1 MVRNETA
8 DYDSGMDSTRRSTRA
23 RITAGRTRGNGPSAQ
38 TALIGGIVFSALVT
52 GAIWLFGPRLDA
64 IALLPDAGPSW
75 YEWKLPEPTWWT
87 RATVWTMYLAH
98 QLTLWGLI
106 WWAQTRRPGYGTGLH
121 RVNVLALAANAGFV
135 LLHLLQTHLTY
146 DGLAQDVSIW
156 SSQGAVIVMLVWI
169 LLIENSRRGL
179 VFGAKVPMGSEL
191 KRFIRKYHG
200 YFFAWAI
207 VYTFWYHPAVS
218 TTGHLWGFFYT
229 MLLLVQS
236 SLFFTRAHLNKYW
249 TFVLEATVLVHGALV
264 AVGQGNGIWPM
275 FAFGF
280 GGLIVMTQMH
290 GLGLSRWMRA
300 GIVAVYAALVTWVY
314 SGRGWGSIDEIARIP
329 LIEILAALLL
339 AGLFAL
345 AFAVA
350 RRIPSPRTTDAM
362 EGDAGSEQPSA
373 GSPPPAKMIGF
384 LVSSIAIFAVLISVF
399 MVTDSPIAAF
409 VALALAAPIYAAV
422 SWRQVEGPRV
432 RT

>member
-1 MVRNETA
+1 MQ
-8 DYDSGMDSTRRSTRA
+8 STRSASRRSSTASA
-23 RITAGRTRGNGPSAQ
+23 RPPGGSALW
-38 TALIGGIVFSALVT
+38 ALFFGVAFSALVT
-52 GAIWLFGPRLDA
+52 AAIWFLGPRLDA
-64 IALLPDAGPSW
+64 ITLLPDAGPSW
-75 YEWKLPEPTWWT
+75 YEWKLPEATFWT
-87 RATVWTMYLAH
+87 RAIVWTLYLAH

-121 RVNVLALAANAGFV
+121 RVNVIALAANAGFV
-135 LLHLLQTHLTY
+135 VLHLLQTHLTY

-191 KRFIRKYHG
+191 KRFLRQYHG

-236 SLFFTRAHLNKYW
+236 SLFFTRAHLNRYW
-249 TFVLEATVLVHGALV
+249 TFTLEATVLVHGGLV

-290 GLGLSRWMRA
+290 GLGLSRWVRA
-300 GIVAVYAALVTWVY
+300 GILAVYAGLVTWVY
-314 SGRGWGSIDEIARIP
+314 ADRGWNRLDEIVRIP
-329 LIEILAALLL
+329 VIEILAALLL

-345 AFAVA
+345 AFAIA
-350 RRIPSPRTTDAM
+350 RRIPARRSKAASDRASSPTSVLGFLGVTTIVYA
-362 EGDAGSEQPSA
+362 A
-373 GSPPPAKMIGF
+373 MIG
-384 LVSSIAIFAVLISVF
+384 VF
-399 MVTDSPIAAF
+399 MLTDSPIVVF
-409 VALALAAPIYAAV
+409 STLAVGAPLASAIA
-422 SWRQVEGPRV
+422 WRQVAGPR
-432 RT
+432 TPS

>member
-1 MVRNETA
+1 
-8 DYDSGMDSTRRSTRA
+8 MDASPSTPRRATP
-23 RITAGRTRGNGPSAQ
+23 GRTRPPGASAER
-38 TALIGGIVFSALVT
+38 ALLFGIGFSVLVT
-52 GAIWLFGPRLDA
+52 AAIWALGPRLEA

-75 YEWKLPEPTWWT
+75 YEWKLPNPTVWT
-87 RATVWTMYLAH
+87 RALVWGLYLAH

-106 WWAQTRRPGYGTGLH
+106 WWAQTRRPGYGSGLH
-121 RVNVLALAANAGFV
+121 RLNVIALAANAGFV
-135 LLHLLQTHLTY
+135 LLHVAQTHLTY

-169 LLIENSRRGL
+169 LLIENPRRGL
-179 VFGAKVPMGSEL
+179 VFGAKLPMGAEL
-191 KRFIRKYHG
+191 KGFVRRYHG

-229 MLLLVQS
+229 LLLLVQS
-236 SLFFTRAHLNKYW
+236 SLFFTRAHLNRYW
-249 TFVLEATVLVHGALV
+249 TFALEATVLIHGALV
-264 AVGQGNGIWPM
+264 AVGQGGGLWPM

-290 GLGLSRWMRA
+290 GLGLTRWLR
-300 GIVAVYAALVTWVY
+300 GGVLAVYAALVTWVY
-314 SGRGWGSIDEIARIP
+314 ADRGWSRLDEIVRIP

-350 RRIPSPRTTDAM
+350 RRLPGR
-362 EGDAGSEQPSA
+362 EEAGSTGPADGAGAPPGRRVASFLALSLVAYGAMVAAFMASDSA
-373 GSPPPAKMIGF
+373 IVA
-384 LVSSIAIFAVLISVF
+384 FAVLAVGA
-399 MVTDSPIAAF
+399 P
-409 VALALAAPIYAAV
+409 VATAV
-422 SWRQVEGPRV
+422 AWRSREAHHA
-432 RT
+432 

>member
-1 MVRNETA
+1 MSRSAPASSRPAGPGRALGPAERALLLGVVV
-8 DYDSGMDSTRRSTRA
+8 SG
-23 RITAGRTRGNGPSAQ
+23 
-38 TALIGGIVFSALVT
+38 LVT
-52 GAIWLFGPRLDA
+52 GLIWGLGPRLDA
-64 IALLPDAGPSW
+64 IALLPDIGASW

-87 RATVWTMYLAH
+87 RAVVWTMYLAH

-106 WWAQTRRPGYGTGLH
+106 WWAQTRRPSYGAGLH
-121 RVNVLALAANAGFV
+121 RVNVIALAANAGFV
-135 LLHLLQTHLTY
+135 LLHVLQTHWTY

-169 LLIENSRRGL
+169 LLLENPRRGL
-179 VFGAKVPMGSEL
+179 VFGAKVPMGADL
-191 KRFIRKYHG
+191 RRFVRRYHG

-290 GLGLSRWMRA
+290 GLGLSRWARA
-300 GIVAVYAALVTWVY
+300 GVVAVYAALVTWVY
-314 SGRGWGSIDEIARIP
+314 SDRGWGNLNEILRIP
-329 LIEILAALLL
+329 LIEVLAALLL
-339 AGLFAL
+339 AGLFVL

-350 RRIPSPRTTDAM
+350 RRIGPARSTTL
-362 EGDAGSEQPSA
+362 P
-373 GSPPPAKMIGF
+373 GF
-384 LVSSIAIFAVLISVF
+384 LIGSTVGFALMVAGFAWTSSAIVVFVTLAVGA
-399 MVTDSPIAAF
+399 PILAAGAWR
-409 VALALAAPIYAAV
+409 ALAPAVGPMPRDAAP
-422 SWRQVEGPRV
+422 SGD
-432 RT
+432 

>member
-1 MVRNETA
+1 
-8 DYDSGMDSTRRSTRA
+8 MDSTSSSSGTRPASRRNQQPS
-23 RITAGRTRGNGPSAQ
+23 PSAQ
-38 TALIGGIVFSALVT
+38 TALIGGIVFSAVVT
-52 GAIWLFGPRLDA
+52 GLIWWLGPRLDA
-64 IALLPDAGPSW
+64 IPLLPDAGPSW
-75 YEWKLPEPTWWT
+75 YEWKLPDPTFWT
-87 RATVWTMYLAH
+87 RAVVWTLYLAH

-106 WWAQTRRPGYGTGLH
+106 WWAQTRRPSYGSGLH
-121 RVNVLALAANAGFV
+121 RVNVIALAANAGFV
-135 LLHLLQTHLTY
+135 LLHVLQTHLTY

-207 VYTFWYHPAVS
+207 VYTFWYHPAIS

-236 SLFFTRAHLNKYW
+236 SLFFTRAHLNRYW
-249 TFVLEATVLVHGALV
+249 TFALEATVLVHGALV
-264 AVGQGNGIWPM
+264 AVGQGGGLWPM

-290 GLGLSRWMRA
+290 GLGLSRWTRV
-300 GIVAVYAALVTWVY
+300 GIVAVYAGLVTWVY
-314 SGRGWGSIDEIARIP
+314 ADRGWNRLDEIVRIP

-339 AGLFAL
+339 AGLFAV
-345 AFAVA
+345 AFTVA
-350 RRIPSPRTTDAM
+350 RRLPFRRREDPAQTPQAPPTDRK
-362 EGDAGSEQPSA
+362 SA
-373 GSPPPAKMIGF
+373 PAEVVAF
-384 LVSSIAIFAVLISVF
+384 LVLLTAIYAGMVAVF
-399 MVTDSPIAAF
+399 MVTDSPVAAF
-409 VALALAAPIYAAV
+409 ATLAVGAPIATAGAWLRL
-422 SWRQVEGPRV
+422 SNV
-432 RT
+432 RPTIP

>member
-1 MVRNETA
+1 
-8 DYDSGMDSTRRSTRA
+8 MDSS
-23 RITAGRTRGNGPSAQ
+23 PSAPRRA
-38 TALIGGIVFSALVT
+38 TTGSARPPGVSAERALLFGVGFSVLVT
-52 GAIWLFGPRLDA
+52 AAIWALGPRLDA

-75 YEWKLPEPTWWT
+75 YEWKLPNPTVWT
-87 RATVWTMYLAH
+87 RALVWGLYLAH

-106 WWAQTRRPGYGTGLH
+106 WWAQTRRPGYGSGLH
-121 RVNVLALAANAGFV
+121 RLNVIALAANAGFV
-135 LLHLLQTHLTY
+135 LLHVAQTHLTY

-179 VFGAKVPMGSEL
+179 VFGAKVPMGAEL
-191 KRFIRKYHG
+191 RRFIRRYHG

-218 TTGHLWGFFYT
+218 TTGHLWGYFYT

-236 SLFFTRAHLNKYW
+236 SLFFTRAHLNRYW
-249 TFVLEATVLVHGALV
+249 TFALEATVLVHGALV
-264 AVGQGNGIWPM
+264 AVGQGGGLWPM

-290 GLGLSRWMRA
+290 GLSLSRWVR
-300 GIVAVYAALVTWVY
+300 GGVLAVYAALVTWVY
-314 SGRGWGSIDEIARIP
+314 ADRGWSRLDEIVRIP
-329 LIEILAALLL
+329 FIEVLAALLL

-350 RRIPSPRTTDAM
+350 RRLPGRAKAESTAP
-362 EGDAGSEQPSA
+362 DAGA
-373 GSPPPAKMIGF
+373 APPPARQVVPFLALSSLAFAAMIAAF
-384 LVSSIAIFAVLISVF
+384 IASDSAILAFAVLAVGAP
-399 MVTDSPIAAF
+399 VATAIAWRR
-409 VALALAAPIYAAV
+409 VGAAAG
-422 SWRQVEGPRV
+422 GP
-432 RT
+432 

>member
-1 MVRNETA
+1 MSRSRPASARSSASTGGR
-8 DYDSGMDSTRRSTRA
+8 SGGQAERA
-23 RITAGRTRGNGPSAQ
+23 LLLGV
-38 TALIGGIVFSALVT
+38 VFSGLVT
-52 GAIWLFGPRLDA
+52 LLIWGLGPRLDA
-64 IALLPDAGPSW
+64 IPLLPDIGASW

-87 RATVWTMYLAH
+87 RATVWAMYLAH
-98 QLTLWGLI
+98 QFTLWGLI
-106 WWAQTRRPGYGTGLH
+106 WWAQTRRPSYGNGLH
-121 RVNVLALAANAGFV
+121 RVNVLALAANGGFV
-135 LLHLLQTHLTY
+135 LLHVLQTHLTY

-169 LLIENSRRGL
+169 LMLENPRRGL
-179 VFGAKVPMGSEL
+179 VFGAKVPMGAEF
-191 KRFIRKYHG
+191 KRFIRRYHG

-249 TFVLEATVLVHGALV
+249 TFALEATVLVHGALV

-290 GLGLSRWMRA
+290 GLGLPRWARA
-300 GIVAVYAALVTWVY
+300 GVLAIYAGLVTWVY
-314 SGRGWGSIDEIARIP
+314 SDRGWGNLNEILRIP
-329 LIEILAALLL
+329 LIEVLAALLL
-339 AGLFAL
+339 AGLFYL

-350 RRIPSPRTTDAM
+350 RRMGPSSSRSLPRFLIASALGFAAM
-362 EGDAGSEQPSA
+362 VA
-373 GSPPPAKMIGF
+373 
-384 LVSSIAIFAVLISVF
+384 VFAS
-399 MVTDSPIAAF
+399 TDSAIAAF
-409 VALALAAPIYAAV
+409 VALTIGAPILAAGAWRALATSVGPLPRDAAT
-422 SWRQVEGPRV
+422 SGD
-432 RT
+432 

>member
-1 MVRNETA
+1 M
-8 DYDSGMDSTRRSTRA
+8 SRSRPAPARA
-23 RITAGRTRGNGPSAQ
+23 SAGPLDGAAERAL
-38 TALIGGIVFSALVT
+38 LIGVAFSALVT
-52 GAIWLFGPRLDA
+52 FLIWGLGPRLDA
-64 IALLPDAGPSW
+64 ITLLPDIGASW

-87 RATVWTMYLAH
+87 RAIVWTMYLAH

-106 WWAQTRRPGYGTGLH
+106 WWAQTRRPSYGSGLH
-121 RVNVLALAANAGFV
+121 RVNVIALAANAGFV
-135 LLHLLQTHLTY
+135 LLHVLQTHLTY

-169 LLIENSRRGL
+169 LLLENPRRGL
-179 VFGAKVPMGSEL
+179 VFGAKLPMGAEL
-191 KRFIRKYHG
+191 RRFIRRYHG

-264 AVGQGNGIWPM
+264 AVGQGAGIWPM

-290 GLGLSRWMRA
+290 GLGLSRWARA
-300 GIVAVYAALVTWVY
+300 GVVAVYAGLVTWVY
-314 SGRGWGSIDEIARIP
+314 ADRGWGNLNEIVRIP
-329 LIEILAALLL
+329 VIEVLAALLL
-339 AGLFAL
+339 AGLFVA
-345 AFAVA
+345 AFQVA
-350 RRIPSPRTTDAM
+350 RRIGPARSRSLPR
-362 EGDAGSEQPSA
+362 
-373 GSPPPAKMIGF
+373 F
-384 LVSSIAIFAVLISVF
+384 LVGTTLGFTVLVAVF
-399 MVTDSPIAAF
+399 MVSDSPIVAF
-409 VALALAAPIYAAV
+409 AALAVGAPILAAGAWRALGPVVGPAPREAV
-422 SWRQVEGPRV
+422 ASGD
-432 RT
+432 

>member
-1 MVRNETA
+1 MIAMATSHPASRRTSA
-8 DYDSGMDSTRRSTRA
+8 GSGGPTGGSAERA
-23 RITAGRTRGNGPSAQ
+23 LLVGVA
-38 TALIGGIVFSALVT
+38 FSVLVT
-52 GAIWLFGPRLDA
+52 VAIWALGPRLAA
-64 IALLPDAGPSW
+64 IPLLPDAGPSW
-75 YEWKLPEPTWWT
+75 YEWKLPNPTLWT
-87 RATVWTMYLAH
+87 RALVWGLYLAH
-98 QLTLWGLI
+98 QATLWGLI
-106 WWAQTRRPGYGTGLH
+106 WWAQARRPGYGSGLH
-121 RVNVLALAANAGFV
+121 RLNVLALLANAGFV
-135 LLHLLQTHLTY
+135 LLHVVQTHVSY

-169 LLIENSRRGL
+169 LLIENPRRGL

-191 KRFIRKYHG
+191 KRFVRRYHG

-236 SLFFTRAHLNKYW
+236 SLFFTRAHLNRYW

-264 AVGQGNGIWPM
+264 AVGQGGGLWPM

-290 GLGLSRWMRA
+290 GLGLSRWTRA
-300 GIVAVYAALVTWVY
+300 AIVAVYAALVTWVY
-314 SGRGWGSIDEIARIP
+314 AGRGWSRIDEVVRIP

-350 RRIPSPRTTDAM
+350 RRLPPVGRAASRPAHAGPVGELVDEPAAAAPVGVVPFLAVMTVGYAAM
-362 EGDAGSEQPSA
+362 VA
-373 GSPPPAKMIGF
+373 
-384 LVSSIAIFAVLISVF
+384 VF
-399 MVTDSPIAAF
+399 MVTSSPITAF
-409 VALALAAPIYAAV
+409 AVLAVGAPILTAV
-422 SWRQVEGPRV
+422 AWRWVASPAKLV
-432 RT
+432 

>member
-1 MVRNETA
+1 
-8 DYDSGMDSTRRSTRA
+8 MDPTSSSSDTRQASRRSRQPT
-23 RITAGRTRGNGPSAQ
+23 PSAQ
-38 TALIGGIVFSALVT
+38 TALIGGIVFSAAVT
-52 GAIWLFGPRLDA
+52 GLIWWLGPRLDA

-75 YEWKLPEPTWWT
+75 YEWKLPDPTLWT
-87 RATVWTMYLAH
+87 RAVVWTLYLAH

-106 WWAQTRRPGYGTGLH
+106 WWAQTRRPTYGSGLH
-121 RVNVLALAANAGFV
+121 RVNLLALGANAGFV
-135 LLHLLQTHLTY
+135 LLHVLQTHLTY

-179 VFGAKVPMGSEL
+179 VFGAKIPMGSEL
-191 KRFIRKYHG
+191 KRFIRRYHG

-207 VYTFWYHPAVS
+207 VYTFWYHPAIS

-236 SLFFTRAHLNKYW
+236 SLFFTRAHLNRYW
-249 TFVLEATVLVHGALV
+249 TFALEATVLIHGALV
-264 AVGQGNGIWPM
+264 AVGQGGGLWPM

-290 GLGLSRWMRA
+290 GLGLSRWTRA
-300 GIVAVYAALVTWVY
+300 GIVAVYAGLVTWVY
-314 SGRGWGSIDEIARIP
+314 ADRGWSRLDEIVRIP

-339 AGLFAL
+339 AGLFAA

-350 RRIPSPRTTDAM
+350 RRLPA
-362 EGDAGSEQPSA
+362 GDRMAGSGAAPRPVPEA
-373 GSPPPAKMIGF
+373 APAPRHVVVFLAQVTLTFAAMI
-384 LVSSIAIFAVLISVF
+384 VVF
-399 MVTDSPIAAF
+399 MVTDSPILSFATLAVGAPVATA
-409 VALALAAPIYAAV
+409 VALP
-422 SWRQVEGPRV
+422 STQSP
-432 RT
+432 TH